1 MPLAAALSLDGQDA
15 LKGCCRNS
23 QPLGHGNII
32 FHGFGHTVPANN
44 QHMRT
49 AEQVTAHVD
58 AAFMLLGNSIIEKQG
73 QVQGRANRRK
83 ACLIHGAAI
92 LRRQFCVFAIAAEPC
107 SGDISKGSFHRS
119 YLRYFNKKVQPK
131 PHALS
136 QSWER
141 GRLWRIYPRRL
152 PGK

>member
-1 MPLAAALSLDGQDA
+1 
-15 LKGCCRNS
+15 
-23 QPLGHGNII
+23 
-32 FHGFGHTVPANN
+32 
-44 QHMRT
+44 MRT

-73 QVQGRANRRK
+73 QVQRRTNRRK

-141 GRLWRIYPRRL
+141 GRLEVVTCQVPAFSGLL
-152 PGK
+152 PAPAAVFLSSHPAGT